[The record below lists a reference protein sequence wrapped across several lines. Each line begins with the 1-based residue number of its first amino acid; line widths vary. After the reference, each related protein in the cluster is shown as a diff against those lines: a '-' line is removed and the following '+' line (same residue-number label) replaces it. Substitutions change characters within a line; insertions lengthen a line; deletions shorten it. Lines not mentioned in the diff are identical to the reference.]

1 MVDCLIVGHNDG
13 NFPSYVKMLEGMGT
27 DSGAYRDLALSFVQW
42 DGQPTRALD
51 VFNRLG
57 VPDANGDRR
66 RYHNFEMLWPT
77 ILYLGSY
84 LHRRGF
90 SFNYVSLFQLGQNEF
105 RQKLAEKP
113 LAVAVTTT
121 LYVTPNPVFEV
132 VQFIREHSPET
143 TVIVGGPFVANY
155 VRQWDRDGLGALFS
169 RIGADIYIDSSE
181 GELAL
186 TRVLSTLRDGQLPRG
201 VPNVIYKDNGKFVFN
216 GTEIESNP
224 MDTNM
229 VDYTLF
235 DSLGSFVSLRTAKSC
250 PYSCAFCGFP
260 ARAGK
265 YVYLSPEL
273 VEAELDHISERA
285 SVTNLTFI
293 DDTCNVPKG
302 RFKKILRMMI
312 RKQYGFRWN
321 CNYRSDHGDAEVI
334 DLMAEAGCEGVFL
347 GVESGSDS
355 VLEVMNKTARRAD
368 YLKAIRHFGKVGIVT
383 HANLIIGFPGET
395 EQTVTETR
403 ELLAEAQPDFFRA
416 QLWYAD
422 PITPIWSRR
431 EELGIRGSGFNWSHR
446 TMDARTATGIVDDLF
461 ATIREPHWM
470 PQTGFEQWSVF
481 YLQRRGMS
489 LDQVKRAVSAFN
501 DAVAEN
507 IGRSKPREI
516 SPAALAKLKDTYRFS
531 PALSIPGATVR

>member
-13 NFPSYVKMLEGMGT
+13 DFPSYVQMLEGMGT

-57 VPDANGDRR
+57 VTDANGDQRR
-66 RYHNFEMLWPT
+66 FHNFEMIWPT
-77 ILYLGSY
+77 ISYLGSY

-90 SFNYVSLFQLGQNEF
+90 SFDYVNLFQLGQDEF
-105 RQKLAEKP
+105 RRKLADKP

-132 VQFIREHSPET
+132 VQFVREHSPET

-155 VRQWDRDGLGALFS
+155 VRQWDREGLDALFS

-186 TRVLSTLRDGQLPRG
+186 TRVLSTLRGGRLPSG

-216 GTEIESNP
+216 ESETESNP
-224 MDTNM
+224 MDSNM
-229 VDYTLF
+229 VDYSLF

-273 VEAELDHISERA
+273 VEAELDHISEHG

-302 RFKKILRMMI
+302 RFKKVLRMMI
-312 RKQYGFRWN
+312 KKQYGFRWN
-321 CNYRSDHGDAEVI
+321 CNYRSDHGDEEVI

-347 GVESGSDS
+347 GVESGSDT

-368 YLKAIRHFGKVGIVT
+368 YLKAIRQFRKVGIGT
-383 HANLIIGFPGET
+383 HANLIVGFPGET

-422 PITPIWSRR
+422 PVTPIWSRR
-431 EELGIRGSGFNWSHR
+431 EELGIQGSMFNWSHR

-470 PQTGFEQWSVF
+470 PQSGFEQWSVF
-481 YLQRRGMS
+481 YLQHRGMS
-489 LDQVKRAVSAFN
+489 LDQVKRAVGAFN

-531 PALSIPGATVR
+531 PALSTTGATLR